1 MALLQRGLTIASEI
15 RHAVTDSIHR
25 SECAMNT
32 DQIKGKLKQMSG
44 EIKRKWGQV
53 TDDDLKQ
60 AEGSIEKL
68 IGKIQERT
76 GDRREAIETWLKQH
90 DA

>member
-1 MALLQRGLTIASEI
+1 
-15 RHAVTDSIHR
+15 
-25 SECAMNT
+25 MNS
-32 DQIKGKLKQMSG
+32 DQLKGKFKQMSG
-44 EIKRKWGQV
+44 EIKRRWGRV

-60 AEGSIEKL
+60 AEGSVEKL

-76 GDRREAIETWLKQH
+76 GDRREAIEKWLKEH

>member
-1 MALLQRGLTIASEI
+1 
-15 RHAVTDSIHR
+15 
-25 SECAMNT
+25 MNS
-32 DQIKGKLKQMSG
+32 DQLKGKFKQMSG
-44 EIKRKWGQV
+44 EIKRRWGRV

-60 AEGSIEKL
+60 AEGSVEKP

-76 GDRREAIETWLKQH
+76 GDRREAIEKWLKEH

>member
-1 MALLQRGLTIASEI
+1 
-15 RHAVTDSIHR
+15 
-25 SECAMNT
+25 
-32 DQIKGKLKQMSG
+32 MSG
-44 EIKRKWGQV
+44 EIKRRWGQV
-53 TDDDLKQ
+53 TDDDLRQ

-76 GDRREAIETWLKQH
+76 GDRREAIEEWMKQH

>member
-1 MALLQRGLTIASEI
+1 
-15 RHAVTDSIHR
+15 
-25 SECAMNT
+25 MNS
-32 DQIKGKLKQMSG
+32 DQLKGKLKQMSG
-44 EIKRKWGQV
+44 EIKRRWGQV
-53 TDDDLKQ
+53 TDDDLRQ

-76 GDRREAIETWLKQH
+76 GDRREAIEEWMKQH